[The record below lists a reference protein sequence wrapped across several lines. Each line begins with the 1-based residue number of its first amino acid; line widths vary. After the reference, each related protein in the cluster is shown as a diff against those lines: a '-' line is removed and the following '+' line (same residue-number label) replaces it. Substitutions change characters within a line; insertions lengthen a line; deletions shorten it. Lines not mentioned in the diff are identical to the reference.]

1 MGDSLWAMLF
11 CELLRGGVGGPAT
24 TGMDLDT
31 WIDHCL
37 RYHDGRFAECIDFIF
52 FCYSLKQRKKLNGIV
67 ATAARTR
74 SGRASGGGDEDVD
87 LTTNQ
92 QAPSVDDLRL
102 AAAAL
107 ADAVSPPADQQQK
120 CADPS
125 VAAALEEG
133 RKTLKLL
140 SVYSKTFEGT
150 AAQMM
155 LSRRELLAMIQSGHS
170 GTPVY
175 FGTTAAADVEGWP
188 EIFHMIG
195 AHRIKKRFPSIT
207 ALETDIDGI
216 ISQLTKEQCA
226 TLVKENPV
234 IVIRHYRDRF
244 NALWDH
250 ILCGKAKPL
259 GEISDYWRRDDAQ
272 QRGSFHTHM
281 LIFIKWLSENGRM
294 AELMESE
301 DGRAALL
308 RMFDDRISAWY
319 SQLPPG
325 YTEEGIAVQ
334 ELQDA
339 IRRSLQAE
347 GPEDPRPCPVCGTG
361 DDGDSAFL
369 LCSSCNDP
377 IGHNTCIGMTSE
389 VCSSPPS
396 LKPFS
401 PIPCHYVTQPV
412 GTQPLLLRGL
422 FDRES
427 TSPSPPTRSATRAST
442 SLPGQHRLRSART
455 AAHLAPRRQWCCQQR
470 KPTTGSSSRALAP
483 HWTTS
488 QGPRGVPTAASLG
501 RTAKPP
507 SISARAA

>member
-1 MGDSLWAMLF
+1 
-11 CELLRGGVGGPAT
+11 
-24 TGMDLDT
+24 
-31 WIDHCL
+31 
-37 RYHDGRFAECIDFIF
+37 
-52 FCYSLKQRKKLNGIV
+52 
-67 ATAARTR
+67 
-74 SGRASGGGDEDVD
+74 
-87 LTTNQ
+87 
-92 QAPSVDDLRL
+92 
-102 AAAAL
+102 
-107 ADAVSPPADQQQK
+107 
-120 CADPS
+120 
-125 VAAALEEG
+125 
-133 RKTLKLL
+133 
-140 SVYSKTFEGT
+140 
-150 AAQMM
+150 
-155 LSRRELLAMIQSGHS
+155 MIQSGHC

-195 AHRIKKRFPSIT
+195 AHRIKKRFSSIT

-281 LIFIKWLSENGRM
+281 LIFIKWLSESGRV

-301 DGRAALL
+301 EGRAALL
-308 RMFDDRISAWY
+308 RIFDARISAWY
-319 SQLPPG
+319 SQLPSG

-334 ELQDA
+334 ELRDA

-347 GPEDPRPCPVCGTG
+347 GPEDLRPCPVCGTG

-377 IGHNTCIGMTSE
+377 IGHEICIGMMSDI
-389 VCSSPPS
+389 SKSAHAPS
-396 LKPFS
+396 ATLA
-401 PIPCHYVTQPV
+401 
-412 GTQPLLLRGL
+412 
-422 FDRES
+422 S
-427 TSPSPPTRSATRAST
+427 TSPS
-442 SLPGQHRLRSART
+442 GQHRRLLRRAGTT
-455 AAHLAPRRQWCCQQR
+455 AMLPPRRQWCCQQ
-470 KPTTGSSSRALAP
+470 KATTGSCSRGLAP
-483 HWTTS
+483 HSTTS
-488 QGPRGVPTAASLG
+488 LGLRGGPTAASRG
-501 RTAKPP
+501 TTAESP